1 MRSCFAY
8 HKSAPAILTFQP
20 PSFPSSLHKKAW
32 TFIELLLK
40 TSALEP
46 NAADHL
52 RFTGQDEAECLI
64 DKGKVF

>member
-1 MRSCFAY
+1 MRLCFAY
-8 HKSAPAILTFQP
+8 RKSAPAISHL

-32 TFIELLLK
+32 TFIKLLLK

-46 NAADHL
+46 NPADHL